1 MERAYQ
7 KVCLLFFVI
16 VQKIPIYN
24 NIMYS
29 GMSFGNSASLQYV
42 VLSAVSDAD
51 LVCFSIEDG
60 FGRRAM

>member
-1 MERAYQ
+1 
-7 KVCLLFFVI
+7 
-16 VQKIPIYN
+16 
-24 NIMYS
+24 MYS